1 MTMTREEWLAA
12 RKRGIGATDAVAV
25 CGLSPWRDALA
36 VYCDKLSLVEPDAP
50 TEEMEFGIL
59 AEPLVAQLYE
69 KRTGLALVEP
79 AERLVGR
86 RDEPWAICSPDRF
99 RKSDGRLVEI
109 KTANPFRARD
119 WGEEGT
125 DAVPDHYAAQVV
137 WQMFVLEVDVV
148 DLAVLLG
155 RKLLIYTLRRDDRAV
170 IDGLSF
176 AEWMRGRCCA
186 FWFENVLAEVPPE
199 VAGTE
204 ASKRALA
211 ALYPRERS
219 GEIVTVADAEAEDAF
234 RRLRDAKAALADA
247 MAAKLAAENQ
257 IKERIGE
264 WAGLRVEGMGTA
276 TWKAGADTV
285 GVDWEALARVEVAA
299 ERLAAVRA
307 AYERVTRRAGRTF
320 RVKFEDDE

>member
-176 AEWMRGRCCA
+176 EAWMRERCRA
-186 FWFENVLAEVPPE
+186 FWFENVLAQVAPTERGCFPMLGCSQRLCLKPVRRPSLRLLRLGVWCAVHFVRLHSRHPAYREPLFPP
-199 VAGTE
+199 
-204 ASKRALA
+204 LA
-211 ALYPRERS
+211 QSA
-219 GEIVTVADAEAEDAF
+219 
-234 RRLRDAKAALADA
+234 
-247 MAAKLAAENQ
+247 
-257 IKERIGE
+257 
-264 WAGLRVEGMGTA
+264 
-276 TWKAGADTV
+276 
-285 GVDWEALARVEVAA
+285 
-299 ERLAAVRA
+299 
-307 AYERVTRRAGRTF
+307 
-320 RVKFEDDE
+320 